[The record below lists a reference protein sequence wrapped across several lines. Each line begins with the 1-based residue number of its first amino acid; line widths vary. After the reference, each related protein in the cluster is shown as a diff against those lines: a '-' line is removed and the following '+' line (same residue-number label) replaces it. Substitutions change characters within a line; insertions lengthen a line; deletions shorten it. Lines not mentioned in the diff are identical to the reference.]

1 MKANFHGTVDGQAGE
16 AVAINVTF
24 PDGTTQTLNTTILAD
39 NTFTI
44 TEPYTIAGT
53 YRARAH
59 VDASPS
65 FTAWDSVERTFV
77 VTLATRTGTFDVT
90 LS

>member
-1 MKANFHGTVDGQAGE
+1 MNANFHGTVLGQANE
-16 AVAINVTF
+16 VVTITVTH
-24 PDGTTQTLNTTILAD
+24 PDGTKQTLTTTILAD
-39 NTFTI
+39 NTFTR

-53 YRARAH
+53 YKAQAH

-65 FTAWDSVERTFV
+65 FTAWDSTVETFIV
-77 VTLATRTGTFDVT
+77 SLTLRTGTFGVT